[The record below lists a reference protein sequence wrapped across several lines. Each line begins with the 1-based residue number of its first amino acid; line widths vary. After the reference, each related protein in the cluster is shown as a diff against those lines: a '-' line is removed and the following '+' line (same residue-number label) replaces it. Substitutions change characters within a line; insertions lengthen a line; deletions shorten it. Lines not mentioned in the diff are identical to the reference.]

1 MVGCPGGGWGGGGGR
16 SAMLLGIAGWDGSA
30 AFFEELDAGA
40 EHFADAEVGDV
51 DGDSGDLEDAGD
63 VCWWVALDGG
73 EFEDLELEWGAGT
86 ADAVEGG
93 GDDVL
98 LPFCVPCGVELGHGW
113 VFEVGDGGG
122 VEGDDF
128 VRWLFAVA
136 AAEDVCD
143 AAARDGFEP
152 CFEAALGAV
161 VFEVGHFFGDAEDGV
176 LDGVLSFL
184 VVEA

>member
-1 MVGCPGGGWGGGGGR
+1 MGSGGGR
-16 SAMLLGIAGWDGSA
+16 ADDGAAMLWSAAGRVGSA
-30 AFFEELDAGA
+30 SFFEEVDAGA

-51 DGDSGDLEDAGD
+51 DGDSGDLEDSGD
-63 VCWWVALDGG
+63 VCWGVALDGG
-73 EFEDLELEWGAGT
+73 EFEDLELEWRAGA
-86 ADAVEGG
+86 ADAVEGC

-98 LPFCVPCGVELGHGW
+98 LPFCVPCGVELGHGR

-128 VRWLFAVA
+128 VRWLFSVA
-136 AAEDVCD
+136 AAEDVGD

-152 CFEAALGAV
+152 CFEAAFGAV

-184 VVEA
+184 VIEA